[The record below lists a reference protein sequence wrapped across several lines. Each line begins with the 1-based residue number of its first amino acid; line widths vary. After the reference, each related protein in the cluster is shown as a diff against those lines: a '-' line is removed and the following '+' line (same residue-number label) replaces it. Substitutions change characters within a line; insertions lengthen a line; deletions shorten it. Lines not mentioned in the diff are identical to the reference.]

1 MAHPVKRLTDTIR
14 ARPGRT
20 MLVMLAVLMAAV
32 LWKAAVGKPGA
43 ADSLAQ
49 TEMSA
54 VVAREP
60 FVLGTGFSGEI
71 APGESI
77 AVVAPFDGVVKR
89 LAFTYGDQVGAGQ
102 VLAELSTADVQRA
115 RNDAEAAYLKAVG
128 SSADL
133 RDWQSGPEMSR
144 ARRGLTS
151 ATLELQQTERRMQ
164 ETKKLLDR
172 GLVPRLEYE
181 TLEQQ
186 LRSQKMSVEAAEQDL
201 RLTAEQG
208 QGVSR
213 RIAALN
219 LANAADRLA
228 SLNADIDGAT
238 IVAPDA
244 GIIVLPPASNPG
256 AGATDASVRVGAR
269 MTKGQPL
276 GVIARAGGLG
286 VRFQLDE
293 SDVNAITPGQ
303 AVTVS
308 GAGFPGAVLKGRI
321 QSVAGQAT
329 AGGAQ
334 GGKASFVATAL
345 LDPLA
350 PEQARQVRIGMSAN
364 LNVITYSNPSAL
376 TVPPQAIQGAGDGA
390 YVLVRDAPRGE
401 PRKVTV
407 RVGKV
412 APDKVEV
419 LSGLKPG
426 DRVIWTAPAPTGA
439 SAAPR

>member
-1 MAHPVKRLTDTIR
+1 MDTIR

-20 MLVMLAVLMAAV
+20 ALAMLAVLIAAI
-32 LWKAAVGKPGA
+32 LWKVTAGKPHA
-43 ADSLAQ
+43 ANSMAQ
-49 TEMSA
+49 MEMTA

-89 LAFTYGDQVGAGQ
+89 LNFTYGDQVEAGQ
-102 VLAELSTADVQRA
+102 VLVELSTADVQRA
-115 RNDAEAAYLKAVG
+115 RNDAEGAYLKALSG
-128 SSADL
+128 SADL
-133 RDWQSGPEMSR
+133 RDWQNGPEMSR
-144 ARRGLTS
+144 ARRSLES
-151 ATLELQQTERRMQ
+151 ATLDLQQLERRVQ
-164 ETKKLLDR
+164 ESKRLLDR
-172 GLVPRLEYE
+172 GLVPRLEHE

-201 RLTAEQG
+201 RLTAERG
-208 QGVSR
+208 GGVSR
-213 RIAALN
+213 RVAALD
-219 LANAADRLA
+219 LANASDRLA
-228 SLNADIDGAT
+228 SLNADISGST
-238 IVAPDA
+238 VVAPDA
-244 GIIVLPPASNPG
+244 GIIVLPPAPNQG
-256 AGATDASVRVGAR
+256 AGAADGSVRVGAR
-269 MTKGQPL
+269 MSKGQPL

-293 SDVNAITPGQ
+293 SDVNSVTPGQ

-334 GGKASFVATAL
+334 GKATFVATAL
-345 LDPLA
+345 LEPLT

-364 LNVITYSNPSAL
+364 LNLIAYSNPSAL
-376 TVPPQAIQGAGDGA
+376 TVPPQAIQGGGSEA
-390 YVLVRDAPRGE
+390 YVLVRDAGRRE
-401 PRKVTV
+401 PRKVKV
-407 RVGKV
+407 RIGKV
-412 APDKVEV
+412 GPDKVEV

-426 DRVIWTAPAPTGA
+426 DRVVWTLPSPAGTTP
-439 SAAPR
+439 